1 MSRRVV
7 TARLSHCFFSSESRQ
22 RRSVMLKTSTSAIT
36 PMGPTSKGASG
47 EAARFVDSCSR
58 CASITHAADA
68 AKTVKSCLG
77 LGLGLGLG
85 SRLGLGYG

>member
-1 MSRRVV
+1 
-7 TARLSHCFFSSESRQ
+7 
-22 RRSVMLKTSTSAIT
+22 MLKTSTSAIT
-36 PMGPTSKGASG
+36 PMGATSKGASG

-77 LGLGLGLG
+77 LGLGSGLGLGLALRLG
-85 SRLGLGYG
+85 SRLGLGFGSRLGLG